1 MGKWE
6 GLQLEVRAW
15 EVLWGGAAVGRGHS
29 PPRSPREAWSWGYG
43 VARARPPPSTR
54 AAASRRTRGAEG
66 GEQGRQRKAG
76 SPCWA
81 PTTLVGPRSGGHGT
95 PDTTLGSR
103 GGLRAA
109 RGRKGPKEP
118 RRVRHQ
124 SARAEDEAITRR
136 PATSVP

>member
-15 EVLWGGAAVGRGHS
+15 EVLWGGAAVGRGRS

-81 PTTLVGPRSGGHGT
+81 PRGLTTLVGPRSGGHGA

-103 GGLRAA
+103 GGLWAA
-109 RGRKGPKEP
+109 RGRKGLKEP
-118 RRVRHQ
+118 
-124 SARAEDEAITRR
+124 RAEDEAVTRR
-136 PATSVP
+136 PTASVP